1 MASVGRVDEFSVR
14 VVGFGERERVCVC
27 LSVSEF
33 GHVDMGAVKR
43 NSFEL
48 GFRLGLGVSGYV
60 VWGKHTHALS
70 LSLFSPTPEN
80 PAC

>member
-1 MASVGRVDEFSVR
+1 MNLVLGLSASVR
-14 VVGFGERERVCVC
+14 ERERVCVC

-48 GFRLGLGVSGYV
+48 GFRLGLGGFGVCGL
-60 VWGKHTHALS
+60 G
-70 LSLFSPTPEN
+70 
-80 PAC
+80 